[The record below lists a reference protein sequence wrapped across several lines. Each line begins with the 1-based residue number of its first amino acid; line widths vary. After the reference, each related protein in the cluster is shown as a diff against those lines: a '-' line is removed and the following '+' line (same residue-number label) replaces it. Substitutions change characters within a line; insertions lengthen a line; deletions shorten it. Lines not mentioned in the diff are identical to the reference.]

1 MVSARRAARAGL
13 DRAPAAVDAPPAWFW
28 RFRWTD
34 WGFSGP
40 PSESNPLDFGE
51 VHKARGQWHRER
63 SEWMRVRGYDTLEQ
77 VDGRFRQPEGA
88 S

>member
-1 MVSARRAARAGL
+1 MASARRAARAGL
-13 DRAPAAVDAPPAWFW
+13 DCVPSVDDAPPDWFW

-40 PSESNPLDFGE
+40 PSQSNPLDFGE
-51 VHKARGQWHRER
+51 VHGARGQWHKER
-63 SEWMRVRGYDTLEQ
+63 NEWMRVNGYDTLEQ
-77 VDGRFRQPEGA
+77 VYARFRPNEEG

>member
-13 DRAPAAVDAPPAWFW
+13 HRALSVDDRPPDWFW
-28 RFRWTD
+28 SFRWTD

-40 PSESNPLDFGE
+40 PSKSNPLDFSE

-63 SEWMRVRGYDTLEQ
+63 EEWMRVRGYDTLEQ
-77 VDGRFRQPEGA
+77 LYALFRGPEG